1 MMGSYLD
8 NNSAL
13 DNTHS
18 GRASDELE
26 RFQPAVLDSCDHGKS
41 ADVLTLEQ
49 KWHNPRQ
56 GERSQDFVAPF
67 RCLTR
72 APIDP

>member
-13 DNTHS
+13 DNKHS

-26 RFQPAVLDSCDHGKS
+26 RSQPAVLDSSPRGKS
-41 ADVLTLEQ
+41 ADVLTLEK
-49 KWHNPRQ
+49 KWQNTRQ
-56 GERSQDFVAPF
+56 SERSQNFVAPF

-72 APIDP
+72 APMDP